1 MTRAD
6 VHYALAIDS
15 EIWQASRVDPD
26 LLDPVV
32 RIESVPGTTHPFVVV
47 RDYQGP
53 QGVYLEYFTIN
64 DPLGQEVYRSAELKI
79 ELRGE
84 MFQDR
89 FRTAV
94 PRLVL
99 DRGDEHEV
107 TFFVDGQLINSVPM
121 FLEVGEGGDPSVMAE
136 ETLTQA
142 LSKGSI
148 MWIVIPKKVK
158 PNRFKKVKNRPRG
171 LIYDNHQ
178 QPVWYVLDDVIYVF
192 SGPTEQQ
199 VDGLTPG
206 TDEVQ
211 IVARSKDMRSAVVR
225 TQATVAVVPPD
236 DPKWEKVAEAGLS
249 ERLNLPDGSA
259 AVDRWRANCTLYALT
274 PVFAGAAPA
283 AGAAAEAG
291 QATDAP
297 AEEEEKEVEKRPEDD
312 IHVEAQIDQGVF
324 DEQIAAGKSE
334 RVARAKAKAS
344 YVRAEKKRIL
354 ASREDAGGPAEQEGE
369 DEAAEQHPG

>member
-6 VHYALAIDS
+6 VHYALAIDTQ
-15 EIWQASRVDPD
+15 IWQASRVDPD

-32 RIESVPGTTHPFVVV
+32 RIDSVPGTTHPFVVV

-53 QGVYLEYFTIN
+53 QGVYLEYFTIT
-64 DPLGQEVYRSAELKI
+64 DPTGREVFRSDERRI

-84 MFQDR
+84 MFDDR
-89 FRTAV
+89 FINAV
-94 PRLVL
+94 PRLAL

-107 TFFVDGQLINSVPM
+107 TFFVDGELINSVPM
-121 FLEVGEGGDPSVMAE
+121 FLEVGEGGDPAVMAE
-136 ETLTQA
+136 ETLSTA

-148 MWIVIPKKVK
+148 MWIVIPKKK
-158 PNRFKKVKNRPRG
+158 KINRWKKVKNRPRG

-178 QPVWYVLDDVIYVF
+178 QPVWYVLQNDVIYVF

-199 VDGLTPG
+199 VDGLTPE
-206 TDEVQ
+206 TEEVQ
-211 IVARSKDMRSAVVR
+211 IVARSKDHRSAVVR

-236 DPKWEKVAEAGLS
+236 DPTWEKVAQAGIS
-249 ERLNLPDGSA
+249 ERLNLPDGEG

-283 AGAAAEAG
+283 GAAATEAET
-291 QATDAP
+291 AAEAP
-297 AEEEEKEVEKRPEDD
+297 AEEEEKKEVEKRPEDD
-312 IHVEAQIDQGVF
+312 IHVEAEVDQEVY
-324 DEQIAAGKSE
+324 DTLIAEGKSE
-334 RVARAKAKAS
+334 RVARAKAKAA

-354 ASREDAGGPAEQEGE
+354 AEQQGG
-369 DEAAEQHPG
+369 